1 MANGGHGNGRPTLY
15 TAPCPP
21 VPLPTYPLAASA
33 ATLPLPNFKRVL
45 EPLAFT
51 LLRRNEL
58 RKITLPIRREETVAI
73 EVAVDARDEQT
84 FAERQA
90 FGVDTL
96 TAGDP
101 GRAGPLIHP
110 LGDDDG
116 LGQGGRPLGA
126 GEGLGRIARDN
137 HRPATRQRLAQFGV
151 TGRPFDHDTPS
162 GLVHEPGQVLGN
174 MPRKPAARADDP
186 VAGHGDDAME
196 GFWHGPKGC

>member
-1 MANGGHGNGRPTLY
+1 MRTDATQSRPY
-15 TAPCPP
+15 P
-21 VPLPTYPLAASA
+21 VPASQQFTMPAVPRFEIWERLPFPDFKPIPKVTLAS
-33 ATLPLPNFKRVL
+33 
-45 EPLAFT
+45 
-51 LLRRNEL
+51 LLRRNQF

-84 FAERQA
+84 FAERHP
-90 FGVDTL
+90 FGVDAFP
-96 TAGDP
+96 AGDP

-137 HRPATRQRLAQFGV
+137 HRPATRQRLTQFDV